1 MDIDQFYK
9 ITVGFSPNPLQLA
22 VWHAYDQSGG
32 HPALLVRAGTGTGK
46 TEAILLPTLHDVDSL
61 GKRRRIIMVLP
72 SKSLIED
79 MSQRVIAICD
89 SLSKNN
95 IVDLNITVDMGGS
108 CKRFSCRNGEVVKIT
123 YHRHLFADDI
133 IITTLDKFLF
143 RLFGYGEKIKSYIF
157 PHRIFG
163 SSLSKRP
170 FVIFD
175 EAHEYEGLA
184 FANFIKLLQALFI
197 KGKDMC
203 VMSATLPVQFVDFLM
218 PIDATT
224 GPLADQQIEFQL
236 ATANVVGFDKAIRL
250 IDTIHSGKELIEIVA
265 NEVRKRFDPTK
276 RVIARTEY
284 IGDLI
289 ALYDLLQDLS
299 PLIYHGRLTSRQRS
313 DVIQQV
319 ITAQKNDSGFLVLA
333 TSAIEAGC
341 DLDANMIVTE
351 ICNPDSLI
359 QLAGRL
365 NRKGRM
371 KDAELVVV
379 GGKIKPGISAIQPE
393 AMEEYLQDLKGM
405 DGRFNP
411 TCLTKYFR
419 LPEGDWM
426 GEILFDMLWDYVY
439 EGDLTSKPL
448 WDRGILVTRCWE
460 PSVTLCTGLG
470 TNNRP
475 INPVQIGVSRLVRNV
490 LQPAHS
496 KQQEEK
502 YIDWIKKE
510 NVCDWLNVESDGKWH
525 ASLFRT
531 YYHLIR
537 GEEGGWSV
545 YELDRRNVSCYETD
559 LVCVIQPNMVDQY
572 FNGTLGY
579 IRIPKILR
587 RGYNQGFKQLLEY
600 HPDISKA
607 GKFSVEGNSIKS
619 QGSVW
624 YLDR

>member
-1 MDIDQFYK
+1 MEIDQFYK
-9 ITVGFSPNPLQLA
+9 LIVGFPPNPLQVAL
-22 VWHAYDQSGG
+22 WHAYDQSGG

-46 TEAILLPTLHDVDSL
+46 TEAVLLPALHDVDSL

-72 SKSLIED
+72 SKSLIDD
-79 MSQRVIAICD
+79 MGQRVIAIGD
-89 SLSKNN
+89 ALSKNKKM
-95 IVDLNITVDMGGS
+95 DLNITVDMGGS
-108 CKRFSCRNGEVVKIT
+108 CKRFSCRNGDVVKTT

-184 FANFIKLLQALFI
+184 FANFIRLLQALFI
-197 KGKDMC
+197 KGKDLC
-203 VMSATLPVQFVDFLM
+203 VMSATLPSRFVDFLT

-236 ATANVVGFDKAIRL
+236 ATANVVGFDKTIRL
-250 IDTIHSGKELIEIVA
+250 IDTIRSGKELIETVA
-265 NEVRKRFDPTK
+265 KEVQKRFAPNK
-276 RVIARTEY
+276 RIIVRTEY
-284 IGDLI
+284 IRDLI
-289 ALYDLLQDLS
+289 KLYDLLQNLS

-313 DVIQQV
+313 DVIQQ
-319 ITAQKNDSGFLVLA
+319 ILTAQKNDNGFLVLA

-341 DLDANMIVTE
+341 DLDAHVIVTE

-393 AMEEYLQDLKGM
+393 AMQEYLQDLEEMK
-405 DGRFNP
+405 GRFNP
-411 TCLTKYFR
+411 AILAKYFR

-448 WDRGILVTRCWE
+448 WDRGILVTRSWE

-470 TNNRP
+470 ANNLP
-475 INPVQIGVSRLVRNV
+475 INPVQVGVSRLVRNV
-490 LQPAHS
+490 LQSDHS

-510 NVCDWLNVESDGKWH
+510 AVKDWLDVESDGKWH
-525 ASLFRT
+525 ASLFRS
-531 YYHLIR
+531 YYHLNR
-537 GEEGGWSV
+537 GEEGGWSM

-572 FNGTLGY
+572 FSGSLGY

-587 RGYNQGFKQLLEY
+587 RGYKQGFQQYLEY
-600 HPDISKA
+600 HPNISKT
-607 GKFSVEGNSIKS
+607 GNFSVEGNSIKS
-619 QGSVW
+619 QGSIW